1 MLQVMT
7 LCSMAGGH
15 QCFGGP
21 AASVFR
27 VQEKMMIFFAEM
39 FAKLKM
45 ITASA
50 L

>member
-1 MLQVMT
+1 VVTSALEDLLP
-7 LCSMAGGH
+7 LCSGY
-15 QCFGGP
+15 
-21 AASVFR
+21 
-27 VQEKMMIFFAEM
+27 KKMIFFAEM

>member
-1 MLQVMT
+1 
-7 LCSMAGGH
+7 MAGGH

-21 AASVFR
+21 VASLFR
-27 VQEKMMIFFAEM
+27 VQVKMIFFAEM

-45 ITASA
+45 ITASV